1 MKRKKQ
7 IAWVLTAILMVFCAC
22 TGSIYA
28 AGANCGGLEEKDVF
42 YPEKDDVIQDP
53 ALHWAVRAAM
63 NITWEK
69 RKLTKEDVAS
79 SYVKYISYEQS
90 SHPENFTDWKM
101 PWYVESLD
109 GLQYATSARQIDIG
123 YTAYKPGKRIKDLSP
138 ISNLTQLDQ
147 LFLKGDGIDDI
158 SDLKNLTNLTSLW
171 LNENKIQDISAVQG
185 MKKLSQLSLCGNKLT
200 DVQAAMDLPKLRSLD
215 LSRNAIE
222 TLPEDM
228 SGLKNLISLDLS
240 DNPGITDVSSVASVK
255 TLQRLSLVGD
265 NAIKDIR
272 PLANLTSL
280 DEEQTYLPAGCSKK
294 DLFAAIAVNRNM
306 EEFSVSNMTAADF
319 NAVDKALESYE
330 KLTDEQ
336 KTYIDSGKVQ
346 AIRDNKA
353 KVEKGEEPDSY
364 PEYENNAPKTPIFDR
379 IEIKVV
385 NRKGVP
391 LEGVSFVKEKKTEY
405 VDETE
410 NLTTDENGML
420 ILKHK
425 DWDAVYDKIIIHPA
439 DGLKTDPGEITYT
452 VAYGGEGGPTRVT
465 GTVNGKK
472 ATGLETLKFVL
483 QEDGEEEA
491 LENLSALVE
500 KVQKTAGEK
509 EEFRYTSESW
519 ETYEAILEKAR
530 NMVKNQS
537 GTAAQMNDVGKKLQ
551 EAFDGLQKVKHLTT
565 IKLTIRN
572 KDGKHIGRAYKFQV
586 RNTKNHANAWNEYS
600 DEKTGIAYI
609 PVSPGWTE
617 GTVWEIRAC
626 VQEPMDMEPIMVTT
640 AKDGNQW
647 YFKTIDGKPA
657 DVDFERTVSV
667 WTKGEK
673 PDVGKVVAVSLS
685 ETSYTYNGKV
695 RTPSVKAKDSAG
707 NAIPKSEY
715 TVKYDSGRKNVGQ
728 YKATITFK
736 GKYSGTYYRTFRVL
750 PKGTKLK
757 KVSAGKKG
765 FTAKWSKQKTQ
776 TTGYQV
782 QYSQKKNFKSSA
794 KTVTIRKTKTT
805 AKKVT
810 GLKKKKTYY
819 VRVRTYKT
827 VKISGKKAKLVSA
840 WSSAK
845 KVKTK

>member
-63 NITWEK
+63 NITGEK

-626 VQEPMDMEPIMVTT
+626 VQEPMNMEPIMVTT

>member
-7 IAWVLTAILMVFCAC
+7 IAWILTAILMVVCAC

-63 NITWEK
+63 NITGEK

-101 PWYVESLD
+101 PWYVESLE

-123 YTAYKPGKRIKDLSP
+123 YTAYKQGKRIKDLSP
-138 ISNLTQLDQ
+138 ISGLTQLDQ

-158 SDLKNLTNLTSLW
+158 SALKNLTNLTSLW
-171 LNENKIQDISAVQG
+171 LNENQIQDISAVQG

-280 DEEQTYLPAGCSKK
+280 DEEQTYLPTGCSKT

-306 EEFSVSNMTAADF
+306 EEFSVSNMTSADL
-319 NAVDKALESYE
+319 NAVEKALESYE
-330 KLTDEQ
+330 KLTEEQ
-336 KTYIDSGKVQ
+336 KTYIDKGKVQ
-346 AIRDNKA
+346 AIRNNKA
-353 KVEKGEEPDSY
+353 KVEKGETPDSY

-439 DGLKTDPGEITYT
+439 DGTKTDPGEITYT
-452 VAYGGEGGPTRVT
+452 VTYGGEGGPTRVT

-483 QEDGEEEA
+483 QEDGEEAA
-491 LENLSALVE
+491 LKNLSALVE

-509 EEFRYTSESW
+509 EGFRYTSESW
-519 ETYEAILEKAR
+519 ESYEKILEKAR

-537 GTAAQMNDVGKKLQ
+537 GTVAQMNDTVKKLQ
-551 EAFDGLQKVKHLTT
+551 EAFEGLQKEKHLTT

-572 KDGKHIGRAYKFQV
+572 KDGMHIGRAYKFQV
-586 RNTKNHANAWNEYS
+586 RNTKDHANAWNEYS
-600 DEKTGIAYI
+600 DEETGTAYI
-609 PVSPGWTE
+609 SVSPGWTE

-626 VQEPMDMEPIMVTT
+626 VQEPMDMEPITVTT
-640 AKDGNQW
+640 AKDGNRW

-667 WTKGEK
+667 WTKDEK
-673 PDVGKVVAVSLS
+673 SDAGKVASVALS
-685 ETSYTYNGKV
+685 EASYTYNGKV
-695 RTPSVKAKDSAG
+695 RTPFVKAKDSAG
-707 NAIPKSEY
+707 NMIPKSEY

-736 GKYSGTYYRTFRVL
+736 GKYSGTYCKTFRIL

-757 KVSAGKKG
+757 KVSAGKKS
-765 FTAKWSKQKTQ
+765 FTAKWSRQKTQ

-782 QYSQKKNFKSSA
+782 QYSQKKNFKSGA
-794 KTVTIRKTKTT
+794 KTVTIGKTKTT

-819 VRVRTYKT
+819 VRIRTYKT
-827 VKISGKKAKLVSA
+827 VKISGKKANVVSA

>member
-7 IAWVLTAILMVFCAC
+7 IAWILTAILMVFCAC

-63 NITWEK
+63 RSTGEK

-101 PWYVESLD
+101 PWYVESLE

-123 YTAYKPGKRIKDLSP
+123 YTAYKPGKRIMDLSP
-138 ISNLTQLDQ
+138 ISGLTQLDQ

-171 LNENKIQDISAVQG
+171 LNENQIQDISVVRG

-200 DVQAAMDLPKLRSLD
+200 DVQAAMDLPRLRSLD
-215 LSRNAIE
+215 VSRNAIE

-228 SGLKNLISLDLS
+228 SGLKSLISLDLS
-240 DNPGITDVSSVASVK
+240 DNPGITDVSSVSSVK
-255 TLQRLSLVGD
+255 SLQRLSLVGD

-280 DEEQTYLPAGCSKK
+280 DKEQTYLPSGCSKE

-319 NAVDKALESYE
+319 NAVEKALDSYE

-346 AIRDNKA
+346 AIRDNKE

-364 PEYENNAPKTPIFDR
+364 PQYENNAPKTPIFDR

-391 LEGVSFVKEKKTEY
+391 LEGVPFVKEKKTEY
-405 VDETE
+405 VDEKE
-410 NLTTDENGML
+410 NITTDENGML

-425 DWDAVYDKIIIHPA
+425 DWDAVYDKIVIHPA

-491 LENLSALVE
+491 LKNLAALVE
-500 KVQKTAGEK
+500 NVQKTAGEK

-519 ETYEAILEKAR
+519 ETYKAILAKAR
-530 NMVKNQS
+530 DMVKNQS
-537 GTAAQMNDVGKKLQ
+537 GTVAQMDDAGKKLQ
-551 EAFDGLQKVKHLTT
+551 KAFDGLQKVKHLTA

-586 RNTKNHANAWNEYS
+586 RNTKNPANAWNEYS
-600 DEKTGIAYI
+600 DEETGTAYI

-626 VQEPMDMEPIMVTT
+626 VQEPMDMEPIKVTT

-647 YFKTIDGKPA
+647 YFKTIDGKTA

-667 WTKGEK
+667 WTKGEN
-673 PDVGKVVAVSLS
+673 PDAGKVTSVALS
-685 ETSYTYNGKV
+685 GTSYTYNGKV

-728 YKATITFK
+728 YKVTVTFK
-736 GKYSGTYYRTFRVL
+736 GKYSGTYYRTFRIL

-757 KVSAGKKG
+757 EGIRRQEVLYRKVVQAEDADYGIPGAVFAKEEFQKRCKDDNNRKDENHRKEGYETEEKEDLLCSHSNLQDGKNKRQENKTGVRLVFGEKG
-765 FTAKWSKQKTQ
+765 E
-776 TTGYQV
+776 
-782 QYSQKKNFKSSA
+782 N
-794 KTVTIRKTKTT
+794 
-805 AKKVT
+805 
-810 GLKKKKTYY
+810 
-819 VRVRTYKT
+819 
-827 VKISGKKAKLVSA
+827 
-840 WSSAK
+840 
-845 KVKTK
+845 

>member
-7 IAWVLTAILMVFCAC
+7 IAWILTAILMVFCAC

-63 NITWEK
+63 NITGEK

-101 PWYVESLD
+101 PWYVESLE

-123 YTAYKPGKRIKDLSP
+123 YTAYKPGKRIMDLSP
-138 ISNLTQLDQ
+138 ISGLTQLDQ

-158 SDLKNLTNLTSLW
+158 SDLKNLTNLISLW
-171 LNENKIQDISAVQG
+171 LNENQIQDISAVRG

-200 DVQAAMDLPKLRSLD
+200 DVQAAMDLPRLRSLD

-228 SGLKNLISLDLS
+228 SGLKSLISLDLS
-240 DNPGITDVSSVASVK
+240 DNPGITDVSSVSSVK
-255 TLQRLSLVGD
+255 SLQRLSLVGD

-280 DEEQTYLPAGCSKK
+280 DEEQTYLPSGCSKA

-319 NAVDKALESYE
+319 NAVEKALDSYE

-336 KTYIDSGKVQ
+336 KTYIDSGKIQ
-346 AIRDNKA
+346 AIRDNKE

-364 PEYENNAPKTPIFDR
+364 PQYENNAPKTPIFDR

-391 LEGVSFVKEKKTEY
+391 LEGVPFVKEKKTEY
-405 VDETE
+405 VDEKE
-410 NLTTDENGML
+410 NITTDENGML

-452 VAYGGEGGPTRVT
+452 VAYGEEGGPTRVT

-491 LENLSALVE
+491 LKNLAALVE
-500 KVQKTAGEK
+500 NVQKTAGEK

-519 ETYEAILEKAR
+519 ETYKAILAKAQ

-537 GTAAQMNDVGKKLQ
+537 GTVAQIDEAGKKLQ

-600 DEKTGIAYI
+600 DEETGTAYI
-609 PVSPGWTE
+609 PVSPGWAE

-626 VQEPMDMEPIMVTT
+626 VQEPMDMEPITVTT

-647 YFKTIDGKPA
+647 YFKTIDGKTA

-667 WTKGEK
+667 WTKGEN
-673 PDVGKVVAVSLS
+673 PDAGKVTSVALS
-685 ETSYTYNGKV
+685 GTSYTYNGKV
-695 RTPSVKAKDSAG
+695 RTPSVSAKDSAG

-728 YKATITFK
+728 YKVTITFK
-736 GKYSGTYYRTFRVL
+736 GKYSGTYYRTFRIL

-757 KVSAGKKG
+757 KVSSGKKS

-782 QYSQKKNFKSSA
+782 QYSLKKNFKSRA
-794 KTVTIRKTKTT
+794 KTATIGKAKTT

-819 VRVRTYKT
+819 VRVRTYKK
-827 VKISGKKAKLVSA
+827 VKINGKKTKLVSA
-840 WSSAK
+840 WSSVK

>member
-7 IAWVLTAILMVFCAC
+7 IAWILTAILMVVCAC

-63 NITWEK
+63 NITGEK

-101 PWYVESLD
+101 PWYVESLE

-123 YTAYKPGKRIKDLSP
+123 YTAYKQGKKIKDLSP
-138 ISNLTQLDQ
+138 ISGLTQLDQ

-158 SDLKNLTNLTSLW
+158 SALKNLTNLTSLW
-171 LNENKIQDISAVQG
+171 LNENQIQDISAVQG

-280 DEEQTYLPAGCSKK
+280 DEEQTYLPTGCSKT

-306 EEFSVSNMTAADF
+306 EEFSVSNMTSADL
-319 NAVDKALESYE
+319 NAVEKALESYE
-330 KLTDEQ
+330 KLTEEQ
-336 KTYIDSGKVQ
+336 KTYIDKGKVQ
-346 AIRDNKA
+346 AIRNNKA
-353 KVEKGEEPDSY
+353 KVEKGETPDSY

-439 DGLKTDPGEITYT
+439 DGTKTDPGEITYT
-452 VAYGGEGGPTRVT
+452 VTYGGEGGPTRVT

-491 LENLSALVE
+491 LKNLSALVE

-509 EEFRYTSESW
+509 EGFRYTSESW
-519 ETYEAILEKAR
+519 ESYEKILEKAR

-537 GTAAQMNDVGKKLQ
+537 GTVAQMNDTVKKLQ
-551 EAFDGLQKVKHLTT
+551 EAFEGLQKEKHLTT

-586 RNTKNHANAWNEYS
+586 RNTKDHANAWNEYS
-600 DEKTGIAYI
+600 DEETGTAYI
-609 PVSPGWTE
+609 SVSPGWTE

-626 VQEPMDMEPIMVTT
+626 VQEPMDMEPITVTT
-640 AKDGNQW
+640 AKDGNRW

-667 WTKGEK
+667 WTKDEK
-673 PDVGKVVAVSLS
+673 SDAGKVASVALS
-685 ETSYTYNGKV
+685 EASYTYNGKV
-695 RTPSVKAKDSAG
+695 RTPFVKAKDSAG
-707 NAIPKSEY
+707 NMIPKSEY

-728 YKATITFK
+728 YKTTITFK
-736 GKYSGTYYRTFRVL
+736 GKYSGTYCKTFRIL

-757 KVSAGKKG
+757 KVSAGKKS
-765 FTAKWSKQKTQ
+765 FTAKWSRQKTQ

-782 QYSQKKNFKSSA
+782 QYSQKKNFKSGA
-794 KTVTIRKTKTT
+794 KTVTIGKTKTT

-827 VKISGKKAKLVSA
+827 VKISGKKANVVSA